1 MTPAIAPERRAVSV
15 GRYDHGDARWN
26 RFVAGFADST
36 YCHLAQWR
44 EVMADALGQEPV
56 YLAATD
62 AAGEMAGALPLVRV
76 RSRIFG
82 HYLVSMPFI
91 NYGGPLAAERG
102 VSDAL
107 AAAATGLARAS
118 GADLLELRT
127 HRDPPRGLRV
137 CERKVTVRLPLP
149 ASADALWNGV
159 FRAKLRSQIRRP
171 QKEGMTFRAGRDGL
185 VGPFYEVFS
194 RNMRDL
200 GTPVLP
206 RAFFERVAKAF
217 PGECLFGVV
226 EHAGRPVAAGCG
238 FLWNGSFEITWA
250 SSLREY
256 NPSAPNM
263 LLYWGL
269 METVI
274 ARGATVFDFGR
285 CSPGG
290 STHRFKLQWGGREEP
305 LPWAQW
311 SPRAVEATPSPDRG
325 VYRHAV
331 RAWQRLP
338 VPVAN
343 RLGPFFARRIP

>member
-1 MTPAIAPERRAVSV
+1 MTPAVAPERRVVSI
-15 GRYDHGDARWN
+15 GRYDHGDVAWN
-26 RFVAGFADST
+26 RFVAASRDST

-44 EVMADALGQEPV
+44 EVMADVLGQEPV
-56 YLAATD
+56 YLAASDD
-62 AAGEMAGALPLVRV
+62 AGDLVGALPLVRV
-76 RSRIFG
+76 RSRLFG
-82 HYLVSMPFI
+82 HFLVSMPFV
-91 NYGGPLAAERG
+91 NYGGPLAAERA
-102 VSDAL
+102 VRDAL
-107 AAAATGLARAS
+107 ASAAANLARAS

-127 HRDPPRGLRV
+127 HRDPPHGLRV
-137 CERKVTVRLPLP
+137 SERKVTVRLPLP
-149 ASADALWNGV
+149 ETADALWNGV

-171 QKEGMTFRAGRDGL
+171 QKDGMTFVAGREEL
-185 VGPFYEVFS
+185 VEPFYEVFS

-206 RAFFERVAKAF
+206 RAFFTRLARVF
-217 PGECLFGVV
+217 PHECLFGVV
-226 EHAGRPVAAGCG
+226 EHSGRPVAAGCG
-238 FLWNGSFEITWA
+238 FLWSGSFEITWA
-250 SSLREY
+250 SSLREH
-256 NPSAPNM
+256 NSSSPNM

-274 ARGATVFDFGR
+274 ARGAKVFDFGR

-290 STHRFKLQWGGREEP
+290 STHRFKLQWGGTEEP

-311 SPRAVEATPSPDRG
+311 SPRSLDATPSPDRG

-343 RLGPFFARRIP
+343 LLGPFFARRIP